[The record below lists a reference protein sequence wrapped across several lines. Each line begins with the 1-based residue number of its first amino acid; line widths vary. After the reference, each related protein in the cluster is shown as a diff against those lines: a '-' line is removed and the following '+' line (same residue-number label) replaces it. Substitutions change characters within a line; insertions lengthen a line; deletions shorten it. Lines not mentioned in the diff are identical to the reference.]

1 MNNNFHVNSWEEEK
15 WKEGGDLTW
24 VQFQRQWLG
33 SAARVFFG
41 WFSLF
46 SLGFHSLFS
55 FFSFFLIFFIY
66 FSFPLTFLY
75 PSTIG
80 WLTHMLLDG
89 LQHTHFQI
97 KITRILSSVFLCI
110 RVPFSLSFFIFFPF
124 LSSYFFFITSQLK
137 LTLLSAQNYFIL
149 SLSKS
154 SRLYPIRMYSS
165 FKYYLFHS
173 TLSVV

>member
-1 MNNNFHVNSWEEEK
+1 MEGRGRVNLGLVPK
-15 WKEGGDLTW
+15 TMVRQRCQGFFW
-24 VQFQRQWLG
+24 VVFSFQR
-33 SAARVFFG
+33 RV
-41 WFSLF
+41 
-46 SLGFHSLFS
+46 S
-55 FFSFFLIFFIY
+55 FFIQFFLFFLIFFIY

-89 LQHTHFQI
+89 SQHTHFQI
-97 KITRILSSVFLCI
+97 KITCILSSVFLCI

-154 SRLYPIRMYSS
+154 SRLYPIHMYSS